1 MKKYSMKCTECGAEY
16 EDNHFRLKCDG
27 NHSPAL
33 LRSKYHKNGFS
44 LHNDKPGMFRFYDFL
59 PVERTLDVSGAP
71 VTYRSEAL
79 AKYLDLQNLYIIF
92 NGYWPEKNAYMYT
105 ASFKELEAPSVLAR
119 IPQNHDGTIV
129 VASAGNTGRAFAH
142 VCSQNDVPLFLVVPE
157 ESEGE
162 IWSTVPYQPGV
173 KVILAAGDSDYFD
186 AITLANRIVEID
198 GFFPEGGAA
207 NIARRDGMGTTVLDA
222 ACSIGRIPDHYFQA
236 VGSGTG
242 GIAAWESALRLGE
255 DGSFGEN
262 RMKLHLS
269 QNAPFTPMTDAW
281 NSRQKNLPVVSEKE
295 AKEQIR
301 RIKAKVLSNRKP
313 PYNITGGVWDVL
325 EASSGCMYSVTNHEI
340 EEGTRLFDRLEGVDI
355 HPAGATA
362 LGSLIQAVRGG
373 IIEKDDII
381 ALNITGGG
389 EKKVKNDY
397 DVYQL
402 EPFARFTNREIHSDE
417 IMKKI
422 QNMLAAV

>member
-1 MKKYSMKCTECGAEY
+1 
-16 EDNHFRLKCDG
+16 
-27 NHSPAL
+27 
-33 LRSKYHKNGFS
+33 
-44 LHNDKPGMFRFYDFL
+44 
-59 PVERTLDVSGAP
+59 
-71 VTYRSEAL
+71 
-79 AKYLDLQNLYIIF
+79 
-92 NGYWPEKNAYMYT
+92 
-105 ASFKELEAPSVLAR
+105 VLAR